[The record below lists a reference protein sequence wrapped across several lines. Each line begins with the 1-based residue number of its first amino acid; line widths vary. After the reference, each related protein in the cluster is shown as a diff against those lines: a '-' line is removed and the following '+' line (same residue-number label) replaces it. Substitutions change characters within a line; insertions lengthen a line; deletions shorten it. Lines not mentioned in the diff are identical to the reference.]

1 MLQQILEP
9 GQKAGKKEEEEEKVG
24 FWKKFTLLPG
34 FGIMLAIGVVLIGQV
49 SGNQIGQTGRDLQ
62 KTLEYV
68 YAGNEC
74 GDKENG
80 DATDYTPGFQVI
92 KMSISQ
98 D

>member
-9 GQKAGKKEEEEEKVG
+9 GQKAGKKEEEKVG

-49 SGNQIGQTGRDLQ
+49 SSNQIRQTGSDLQ
-62 KTLEYV
+62 KSLE

-92 KMSISQ
+92 KLLISQ

>member
-24 FWKKFTLLPG
+24 FWKKFTFLPG

-62 KTLEYV
+62 
-68 YAGNEC
+68 
-74 GDKENG
+74 
-80 DATDYTPGFQVI
+80 
-92 KMSISQ
+92 
-98 D
+98 

>member
-49 SGNQIGQTGRDLQ
+49 SINQIIKLDRQVVICRKHQNMFMQGTN
-62 KTLEYV
+62 V
-68 YAGNEC
+68 
-74 GDKENG
+74 
-80 DATDYTPGFQVI
+80 VI
-92 KMSISQ
+92 KKMAMPPIILLVFR
-98 D
+98 

>member
-49 SGNQIGQTGRDLQ
+49 GGNQI
-62 KTLEYV
+62 
-68 YAGNEC
+68 
-74 GDKENG
+74 
-80 DATDYTPGFQVI
+80 
-92 KMSISQ
+92 
-98 D
+98 